1 MKEKRMKNW
10 KKLLMIVLAMVMLPA
25 GMPTYRIEV
34 QAGISEASGDYD
46 YEIKEDG
53 VEITKYNGN
62 GGDVVIPSKIDGK
75 KVIGIGYRAF
85 LDCSSLTSVM
95 IPDSVSSIGI
105 SAFYGCSSLTSVS
118 IPDSV
123 TSIKDSAFYGCS
135 SLTSV
140 SIPDSVTS
148 IGDHAFQSCS
158 SLTSVSIPDSVSSIG
173 DHAFFECTSLTSV
186 SIPDSVTS
194 IKDSAFQNCSSLTS
208 VSIPDSVTSIKDSAF
223 ENCSSLT
230 SVSIPDSVTSIG
242 YSAFQN
248 CSSLTSITIPDSV
261 TSIEIH
267 AFQNCS
273 SLTSVSIPDS
283 VSSIES
289 FAFSY
294 CSSLT
299 SVSIPDSVTSIGYY
313 AFYGCSSLT
322 SVSIPDSVSFI
333 GEQAFS
339 YCTSLTSVSIPDSVS
354 FIGEQAFSYCTSLT
368 SVSIPASVSS
378 IGSHAFG
385 FYYVNGYQ
393 PVPGFIIYGDHGSEA
408 ERYAAENG
416 FGFNKPLNNDISKA
430 TITLEKSNY
439 VYDGK
444 PKTPS
449 VTVKLD
455 GKTLTVNTDYTVSYS
470 NNTNAG
476 TAKATVT
483 GMGRYTG
490 SKSVTFTI
498 TKASGQ
504 ADSRITCKKNLYQV
518 AYGAKPFKINASSKS
533 KLTFTSSKPKIAA
546 VNKNTGTVTVKNTG
560 IAVITIKAGKDAVKV
575 TVKVSP
581 KKASIKSATAGKGR
595 KLTVKWAKDKTA
607 SGYQVQAS
615 TDKNFKKD
623 VKTKKVPV
631 ASYTFTKLKTG
642 KKYYVRLRSYKE
654 SGKET
659 LCGTWSRSMLSGKIK
674 K

>member
-123 TSIKDSAFYGCS
+123 TSI
-135 SLTSV
+135 
-140 SIPDSVTS
+140 
-148 IGDHAFQSCS
+148 GDHAFQSCS

-194 IKDSAFQNCSSLTS
+194 IKDSAFQNCSSLTSVSIPDSVTSIGHYAFENCNSLTSVSIPDSVTSIEYYAFENCSSLTSITIPDSVTSIEHSAFQNCSSLTS

-294 CSSLT
+294 CS
-299 SVSIPDSVTSIGYY
+299 
-313 AFYGCSSLT
+313 
-322 SVSIPDSVSFI
+322 
-333 GEQAFS
+333 
-339 YCTSLTSVSIPDSVS
+339 
-354 FIGEQAFSYCTSLT
+354 SLT

>member
-339 YCTSLTSVSIPDSVS
+339 YCTSLTSVSIP
-354 FIGEQAFSYCTSLT
+354 
-368 SVSIPASVSS
+368 ASVSS

>member
-25 GMPTYRIEV
+25 GMPTHRIEV
-34 QAGISEASGDYD
+34 QAGISQASVDDYS
-46 YEIKEDG
+46 YTIQEDG

-75 KVIGIGYRAF
+75 KVIRIGIGAF
-85 LDCSSLTSVM
+85 SD
-95 IPDSVSSIGI
+95 
-105 SAFYGCSSLTSVS
+105 YSSLTSVS

-123 TSIKDSAFYGCS
+123 TDIENSAFYNCT

-148 IGDHAFQSCS
+148 IGDRAFYDC
-158 SLTSVSIPDSVSSIG
+158 
-173 DHAFFECTSLTSV
+173 
-186 SIPDSVTS
+186 
-194 IKDSAFQNCSSLTS
+194 N
-208 VSIPDSVTSIKDSAF
+208 
-223 ENCSSLT
+223 SLT

-242 YSAFQN
+242 AW
-248 CSSLTSITIPDSV
+248 
-261 TSIEIH
+261 
-267 AFQNCS
+267 
-273 SLTSVSIPDS
+273 
-283 VSSIES
+283 
-289 FAFSY
+289 
-294 CSSLT
+294 
-299 SVSIPDSVTSIGYY
+299 
-313 AFYGCSSLT
+313 
-322 SVSIPDSVSFI
+322 
-333 GEQAFS
+333 
-339 YCTSLTSVSIPDSVS
+339 
-354 FIGEQAFSYCTSLT
+354 
-368 SVSIPASVSS
+368 
-378 IGSHAFG
+378 AFG
-385 FYYVNGYQ
+385 FYYNSHYNDYHS
-393 PVPGFIIYGDHGSEA
+393 VPGFIIYGENGSEA

-430 TITLEKSNY
+430 TITLQKTNY

-444 PKTPS
+444 SKTPS

-455 GKTLTVNTDYTVSYS
+455 GKALTVNTDYAVSYS
-470 NNTNAG
+470 NNTKAG

-483 GMGRYTG
+483 GMGKYTG

-546 VNKNTGTVTVKNTG
+546 VDKNTGTVTVKNTG
-560 IAVITIKAGKDAVKV
+560 VAVITIKAGKDAVKV

-595 KLTVKWAKDKTA
+595 QLTVKWAKDKTA